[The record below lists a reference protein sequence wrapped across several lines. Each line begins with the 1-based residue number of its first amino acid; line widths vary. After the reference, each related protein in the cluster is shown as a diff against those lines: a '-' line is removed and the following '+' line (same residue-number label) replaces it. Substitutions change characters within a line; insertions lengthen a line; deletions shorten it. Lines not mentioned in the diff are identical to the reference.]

1 MLPPVEA
8 SPTTP
13 LRIMVVDA
21 ERPNRVVLEAMLLGM
36 GHLPIVA
43 ESGQLALD
51 LLREQQPDLVLMD
64 VNLPSMND
72 FDLVREM
79 RRMTKART
87 PIIFLAAMKQTEE
100 VIDGLR
106 AGGDDYL
113 QKPVHYAMLEA
124 KINALHERHYLLSQ
138 LSLKNKALAEY
149 QTHVEDDRAVAV
161 RFMERLS
168 ALERITDPA
177 VKFHLI
183 QAEDFGGDLIAAA
196 RAPNGC
202 LNVMLADSAG
212 HGLAAA
218 LTIMPVVEPFY
229 RMTVKGFDIS
239 SIVEEMNAR
248 VRKYVSLPRYVAANI
263 ISIDTRERTVRAWNG
278 GCPDGLVLDSEG
290 AVMHRFTS
298 SHLPL
303 GVLAAKDFDSTIGH
317 FEYGSRQCRVCMCS
331 DGVTELGLEAGEA
344 FDLEAQ
350 LLASHQKPNPFEHLV
365 QSVTEA
371 LHDQR
376 VRDDIAMVC
385 ADCASPA
392 SPQPAP
398 RQPAKSGEAQHESV
412 VVIED
417 TADQVTWKMDI
428 TLTAS
433 QLKHLDVVPMLTG
446 LTSTIEAGNSDSAIF
461 MVLSELFNNA
471 LDHGVLKLD
480 SSLKQ
485 HEEGMSRYYE
495 ERSTRLANL
504 PHGQIEIGLER
515 ISSPYGDWLKIRVCD
530 SGGGFDFAALDKGEG
545 NALVRHGRG
554 ISLLRG
560 ICDILEYGGNGSE
573 VVAYLELESALS
585 Q

>member
-1 MLPPVEA
+1 MPPRTELLP
-8 SPTTP
+8 STP
-13 LRIMVVDA
+13 LRILVVDD
-21 ERPNRVVLEAMLLGM
+21 EHLSRLVIETMLRRM
-36 GHLPIVA
+36 GHQPILA
-43 ESGQLALD
+43 EGGQRALE

-64 VNLPSMND
+64 VNMPSMSGYD
-72 FDLVREM
+72 IVGAM
-79 RRMTKART
+79 RRLAEGQA
-87 PIIFLAAMKQTEE
+87 PIVFLAAMNQPEN
-100 VIDGLR
+100 VIEGLR

-113 QKPVHYAMLEA
+113 QKPVHYEMLEA
-124 KINALHERHYLLSQ
+124 KIKALHERQHLLSQ

-149 QTHVEDDRAVAV
+149 QTHVEDDRVVAV

-168 ALERITDPA
+168 ALERITDQA

-196 RAPNGC
+196 RAPNGY

-229 RMTVKGFDIS
+229 KMTAKGFDIS

-290 AVMHRFTS
+290 AVLHRFTS

-303 GVLAAKDFDSTIGH
+303 GVLGAKDFDSTIGH
-317 FEYGSRQCRVCMCS
+317 YEYGTRQCRVCMCS
-331 DGVTELGLEAGEA
+331 DGVTELGLEEGEA
-344 FDLEAQ
+344 FDLEAK
-350 LLASHQKPNPFEHLV
+350 LLVSHHRPNPFEHLV
-365 QSVTEA
+365 QSITEE

-376 VRDDIAMVC
+376 VRDDIAIVC
-385 ADCASPA
+385 ADCAAPA
-392 SPQPAP
+392 SPQLAS
-398 RQPAKSGEAQHESV
+398 RQVTKASEAQHESV
-412 VVIED
+412 VEIED
-417 TADQVTWKMDI
+417 AAEQVTWKMDI
-428 TLTAS
+428 TLTAP
-433 QLKHLDVVPMLTG
+433 QLKYLDVVPMLTG
-446 LTSTIEAGNSDSAIF
+446 LTSTIEAGNSDSTIF

-485 HEEGMSRYYE
+485 HEEGMGRYYE
-495 ERSTRLANL
+495 ERTLRLANL
-504 PHGQIEIGLER
+504 SHGQIEIGLER
-515 ISSPYGDWLKIRVCD
+515 ISSHYGDWLKIRMCD
-530 SGGGFDFAALDKGEG
+530 SGGGFDFAALKNGEG
-545 NALVRHGRG
+545 DALVRHGRG

-573 VVAYLELESALS
+573 VVAYLDLESSLN
-585 Q
+585 